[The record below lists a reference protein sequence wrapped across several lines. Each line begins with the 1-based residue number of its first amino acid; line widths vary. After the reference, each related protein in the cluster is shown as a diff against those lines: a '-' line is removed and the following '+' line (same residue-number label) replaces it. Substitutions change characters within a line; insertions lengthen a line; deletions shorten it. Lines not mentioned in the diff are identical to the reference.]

1 MELVKEW
8 RSFGGAVRRYRHAS
22 PSLGGLAAT
31 FTVFLPSA
39 ALGESPQP
47 VPAIVFLAGLTCT
60 DENFITKAGA
70 IAHAEAHALALICPD
85 TSPRGANLGPEESAA
100 WDFGLGAGFY
110 VDATQA
116 PWATNYNMASYV
128 GDELPALLAAHLPAV
143 DTSRL
148 SIMGHSMGGHGAL
161 TLALRRPGAYRSV
174 SAFAPICHPSECP
187 WGVKALGGYLGPERA
202 AWGAYDATA
211 LVRGLAAGRAADL
224 HLLVDQGGADEFL
237 EKGQLRPQDFLDAAA
252 AAGVPVDYRLRPG
265 YDHSYFYI
273 ATFVGEHVA
282 HHARF
287 LRGAA

>member
-1 MELVKEW
+1 MELLKEW

-22 PSLGGLAAT
+22 PALGGLPAT

-39 ALGESPQP
+39 ALAEPSTR
-47 VPAIVFLAGLTCT
+47 VPAIIFLAGLTCN

-70 IAHAEAHALALICPD
+70 SQNAERHALALVCPD
-85 TSPRGANLGPEESAA
+85 TSPRGAALGPEETAA

-116 PWATNYNMASYV
+116 PWAGHYRMATYV
-128 GDELPALLAAHLPAV
+128 ADELPALLAAHLPAV
-143 DTSRL
+143 DTARL

-187 WGVKALGGYLGPERA
+187 WGVKALAGYLGPDRA

-211 LVRGLAAGRAADL
+211 LVRGLPGRADL
-224 HLLVDQGGADEFL
+224 HVLVDQGGADEFL
-237 EKGQLRPQDFLDAAA
+237 DKGQLLPQAFLDAAA

-287 LRGAA
+287 LAAPPA